1 VAETM
6 VARPL
11 VPRKGLDPFLS
22 LKMEMLGTLLA
33 SGQAARAT
41 PVVAFETAATATV

>member
-1 VAETM
+1 M